1 MDKHAQQQR
10 AAESS
15 RRRTTPGRR
24 LDLDRRSFLT
34 TGAAGAVAAG
44 LGATESA
51 AQGAM
56 RWDMTADVVVIGAGV
71 AGLAGGDRGARC
83 RRLGDRG
90 RRELRHRRPRHAE
103 RRTGAARRRS
113 RPAAEIQHQGR
124 RRQGVRRLGA
134 ARPRRKPAQRP
145 RPGAGVRRRE
155 RLDLQFPDR
164 ERRRVHREADHAAG
178 RLHGGP
184 HLRHQGVAHSER
196 GGRAAPKPQRLGPGA
211 KARRKR
217 AQEGRADPAQAQ
229 DDLDRARE
237 PQSRPRARHRR
248 AGAATAPSTCARPRA

>member
-1 MDKHAQQQR
+1 M
-10 AAESS
+10 SNS
-15 RRRTTPGRR
+15 RHV
-24 LDLDRRSFLT
+24 DLDRRSFLT

-71 AGLAGGDRGARC
+71 AGLPAAI
-83 RRLGDRG
+83 
-90 RRELRHRRPRHAE
+90 
-103 RRTGAARRRS
+103 AARDAGASVIVVDENFDIGGRGMLSGGRVQLGGGHALQQKFNIKDDADKVFTDWVRHDHGES
-113 RPAAEIQHQGR
+113 RYSDRDLVRVFADENVSTFNFLIEN
-124 RRQGVRRLGA
+124 GVEFIE
-134 ARPRRKPAQRP
+134 KPITP
-145 RPGAGVRRRE
+145 
-155 RLDLQFPDR
+155 
-164 ERRRVHREADHAAG
+164 AG

-211 KARRKR
+211 TARRKR

-237 PQSRPRARHRR
+237 PRSRPRARHRR
-248 AGAATAPSTCARPRA
+248 